1 MQNENGV
8 KKFVIEYNEQVMP
21 KVKQEAYINRFMIA
35 KIEEHKDED
44 LKIDYNQLSPLFYE
58 F

>member
-1 MQNENGV
+1 
-8 KKFVIEYNEQVMP
+8 MP
-21 KVKQEAYINRFMIA
+21 KVKQEAYINKFMIA

-58 F
+58 FWMRDQIVKIFHLL